1 MNGQMRL
8 SQVASSTP
16 RMARALPD
24 LPMDGT
30 VMVRLLRIAGFGLGT
45 FFEPVFRA
53 LDLSENSFH
62 VLCLLVSSE
71 RGSASPSELAEM
83 VGTSRANM
91 TRILEELTEDGWV
104 ERSVAARD
112 GRRQVIAITAAG
124 RRKVRDTVPRIA
136 DPIQRAFS
144 GLSGEEFALLDK
156 LLRKLI
162 LSFDKGANEQRA
174 VA

>member
-8 SQVASSTP
+8 SRFASSTP
-16 RMARALPD
+16 RMERALPGM
-24 LPMDGT
+24 PMDGT
-30 VMVRLLRIAGFGLGT
+30 TMVRVLRIAGFGLGS
-45 FFEPVFRA
+45 FFEPVFRS
-53 LDLSENSFH
+53 LGLTENSFH
-62 VLCLLVSSE
+62 VLCLLMSSE
-71 RGSASPSELAEM
+71 NGTASPSELAEM
-83 VGTSRANM
+83 IGTSRANM
-91 TRILEELTEDGWV
+91 TRILEEIVEDGWV

-144 GLSGEEFALLDK
+144 DLSPEEMAVLDK

-162 LSFDKGANEQRA
+162 ASFDKGVGELRA